1 MVQNG
6 HLVRPPG
13 FLQRGG
19 AFYDHAQDLWPLIYT
34 GCTVASFDSPL
45 SNINSLQV
53 KHHPQLSQ
61 RRSHMNLLLRQ

>member
-19 AFYDHAQDLWPLIYT
+19 AFLGRAQ
-34 GCTVASFDSPL
+34 VRFDSPL
-45 SNINSLQV
+45 SNLVVIF
-53 KHHPQLSQ
+53 Q
-61 RRSHMNLLLRQ
+61 RHFIHIKICVILI